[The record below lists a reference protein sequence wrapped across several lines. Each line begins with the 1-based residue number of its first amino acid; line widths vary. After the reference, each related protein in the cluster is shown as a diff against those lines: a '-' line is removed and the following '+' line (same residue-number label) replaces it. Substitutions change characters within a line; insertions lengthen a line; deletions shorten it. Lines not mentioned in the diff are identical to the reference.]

1 MDSGSVTFPN
11 LLTYS
16 DYRQYLRDYYEI
28 NKAANP
34 DFSFRYLSQRA
45 GVNSSAY
52 FKYVIEGKR
61 NLTKGSLLKTCMA
74 LKLKDRDAEYF
85 ENLVF
90 FNQAKTLREKNFYF
104 ERLTKLKGLFDT
116 RRVRQDQYAFYS
128 EWYHSAV
135 REMLGCIRFDGDY
148 DDLAA
153 RMVPQITAKQARDS
167 VALLL
172 RLGLVRK
179 DAQGI
184 WHATDPVLTTDGQVS
199 AKDVSDFQL
208 RMLLLASEAFGRFT
222 SEERL
227 MSSTT
232 FSISAKTLDLFKRK
246 IRALKSELLELAR
259 LDDEADRV
267 FQLNLNLFPL
277 TAAESAQKAAKTA
290 KSGRSGKGKG
300 GAA

>member
-1 MDSGSVTFPN
+1 VDSGSVTFPN

-61 NLTKGSLLKTCMA
+61 NLTKGSLLKTCIA
-74 LKLKDRDAEYF
+74 LNLKDRDAEYF

-90 FNQAKTLREKNFYF
+90 FNQAKTLREKNIYF

-135 REMLGCIRFDGDY
+135 REMLGCIRFKGDY

-153 RMVPQITAKQARDS
+153 RMVPSITAKQARDS

-184 WHATDPVLTTDGQVS
+184 WQPTDPVLTTDGQVT

-222 SEERL
+222 AEERL

-232 FSISAKTLDLFKRK
+232 FSISAKALDLFKRK
-246 IRALKSELLELAR
+246 IRVLKSELLELAR

-277 TAAESAQKAAKTA
+277 TVAGSEGKTG
-290 KSGRSGKGKG
+290 KSGKKAKG